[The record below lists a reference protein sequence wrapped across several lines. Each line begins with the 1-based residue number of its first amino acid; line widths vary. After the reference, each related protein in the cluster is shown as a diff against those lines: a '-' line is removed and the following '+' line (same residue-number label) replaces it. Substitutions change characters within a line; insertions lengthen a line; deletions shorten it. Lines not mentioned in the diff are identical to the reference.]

1 MISIVRADP
10 IHQQTLGLNRSQGV
24 CKVIGCL
31 LLQVW
36 SNEHGDRSLNQPRRR
51 QPTIV
56 GQRYGFGWSQ
66 QQAAVYQSKR

>member
-1 MISIVRADP
+1 MINIFRAYP
-10 IHQQTLGLNRSQGV
+10 IHQQTLGLKRSQGFY
-24 CKVIGCL
+24 KVIGWL

-36 SNEHGDRSLNQPRRR
+36 SNEHRDRSLNQPRRR

-56 GQRYGFGWSQ
+56 GQHYGFGWSQ